1 MCQAALF
8 WNKHGRILL
17 LLLLYQTRAFVNDK
31 NEKEHKI
38 PPAYLLNVPKQNKK
52 KTAVAAIHSFFIVT
66 EIQMET

>member
-1 MCQAALF
+1 MCQTALF

-38 PPAYLLNVPKQNKK
+38 PPAYLLNVPKQE